1 MVLLT
6 SGLSANI
13 CLQVHHHSQSHKRR
27 FMYYATER
35 RPVGDSIDSNGI
47 NNNGTSLYAQ
57 IFIHLATP
65 TSGPVT
71 GGTVVTVPGK

>member
-1 MVLLT
+1 
-6 SGLSANI
+6 
-13 CLQVHHHSQSHKRR
+13 
-27 FMYYATER
+27 MYYATER

-65 TSGPVT
+65 ISGPVT